1 MSPLRCFDWSFG
13 NAPCSPTQ
21 CHLIIFIVVGTERTW
36 REIEGRWLV
45 QIADQDPTGH
55 QLWLRDALG
64 AS

>member
-13 NAPCSPTQ
+13 NSPCSPTQ
-21 CHLIIFIVVGTERTW
+21 CHLIIFIVVGTERAW

-55 QLWLRDALG
+55 QLWPRDVLG